1 MHAISN
7 VHRMWNKWFMGHI
20 THLSNNMY
28 CNSYQRCSFYL
39 IQSNTKSH
47 GLTQHPPPPYF
58 QENVMFQKD
67 LYNGE
72 QLSLFWLYFLQV
84 GYFRGDTPSKIHQH
98 INTHPHPKFTTVFG
112 ANLTLGKIIIRALVM
127 SGQNNK
133 PVYIIQKI
141 KYLYTDRLMG
151 IHHKKIDHPQIGI
164 KDSKLQH
171 ISYTTVHVA
180 CTSINYQ

>member
-1 MHAISN
+1 MFI
-7 VHRMWNKWFMGHI
+7 
-20 THLSNNMY
+20 LSNT
-28 CNSYQRCSFYL
+28 
-39 IQSNTKSH
+39 IQYKKPWPHSA
-47 GLTQHPPPPYF
+47 PPPPYF
-58 QENVMFQKD
+58 QQNVMFQKD

-72 QLSLFWLYFLQV
+72 QLSLFWLYFLQI
-84 GYFRGDTPSKIHQH
+84 GYFSGDTPSKIHQH
-98 INTHPHPKFTTVFG
+98 INTPPHPKFTTVFG

>member
-1 MHAISN
+1 MAS
-7 VHRMWNKWFMGHI
+7 
-20 THLSNNMY
+20 LS
-28 CNSYQRCSFYL
+28 
-39 IQSNTKSH
+39 T
-47 GLTQHPPPPYF
+47 PPPHIFKRMLCFRKISIMVNNYHF
-58 QENVMFQKD
+58 F
-67 LYNGE
+67 
-72 QLSLFWLYFLQV
+72 
-84 GYFRGDTPSKIHQH
+84 GYIFFKLDILAVIHQVKYTN
-98 INTHPHPKFTTVFG
+98 ILTPPHPKFTTVFG

-141 KYLYTDRLMG
+141 KYLCTDRLMG